1 LAWSHTRIFFS
12 YRFDNFLPN
21 NDDER
26 SALVDTDFVWGVDC
40 DTSALTQAR
49 MNVQNMELAHCISFI
64 QAKVSLPESSSNR
77 TPSYHPPHQPKNRAN
92 RRNVVGR
99 GGHHTRPKQPIN
111 HPRHH
116 KIYDASL
123 DTPTTTTTTT
133 DELPIVPDGSSGST
147 NSSNSSTH
155 RRFPLSDQCVDT
167 VITNPPFGTKS
178 DQAGIDIQFVLLAC
192 RLARRAVYSFHK
204 TTTRDYVIRTIQQT
218 VPNIHSVSVIAEMKF
233 DLGRTY
239 QFHQKASVDVAV
251 DLIRVE
257 LVPTSGD
264 NCGYMD
270 QKDEQDDG
278 MEHGGYDST
287 HKYNQSES
295 Y

>member
-12 YRFDNFLPN
+12 YRFDNDLPN

-77 TPSYHPPHQPKNRAN
+77 TPSYHPPQHQPKNRAN

-116 KIYDASL
+116 KIDDARL
-123 DTPTTTTTTT
+123 DTPPTTTTTT
-133 DELPIVPDGSSGST
+133 DELPIVPDGSNGST
-147 NSSNSSTH
+147 NSSSNSSTH

-218 VPNIHSVSVIAEMKF
+218 VPNVHSVSVIAEMKF

-257 LVPTSGD
+257 FVPTSGD
-264 NCGYMD
+264 DCGDMD

-278 MEHGGYDST
+278 MEHVGYDST
-287 HKYNQSES
+287 HNYNDDM
-295 Y
+295 